1 MQSLC
6 PATRKRFFSEGSAAC
21 CQGLVAYVLG
31 SCPRPSPGT
40 ETEKD
45 NHGIPSDMTG
55 VHALVDQ
62 VCVLLVLKV
71 GH

>member
-45 NHGIPSDMTG
+45 NG